1 MPKQSVLSEKMGL
14 AAHAALI
21 ALFLLGLAR
30 AEGHPELK
38 AIPADTKMA
47 AVFVDLLQNNQPVS

>member
-1 MPKQSVLSEKMGL
+1 MGL
-14 AAHAALI
+14 VVSLV